1 MITSDSGVTPFNQA
15 PSNPDMDSRIALL
28 NRETTAESGV
38 FADFYSESVM
48 KSLTNNKVIFDT
60 LAGKTTQV
68 VFPMSGL
75 GRQLSMV
82 AKMIDSRAVRRTDAD
97 MFFVETGG
105 SFHAWTQGRHHVVH

>member
-68 VFPMSGL
+68 VFPTSGL
-75 GRQLSMV
+75 
-82 AKMIDSRAVRRTDAD
+82 
-97 MFFVETGG
+97 
-105 SFHAWTQGRHHVVH
+105 